1 MTYICTKKMK
11 VSNHNQQ
18 LTMAQ
23 IQKCIYNFKNWI
35 KTAGLSEKKHQT
47 DGIAWCL
54 KREIEKLNGVRGGL
68 VADEMGLGKT
78 IIMLGIIVANYKSAG
93 TVILVPPA
101 LLDQWAVEIE
111 RLFGHDAVIYHG
123 RELKN
128 TKKLLESKA
137 SIPILISTYGIV
149 MTRKKG
155 DPLFERTWGRMI
167 CDEAHHMRN
176 EKKLFEKMKLIKS
189 NIKWMVTGT
198 PIQNK
203 AKDLLALCNVIG
215 LQSAME
221 KSPAD
226 TKKIIMEHS
235 LRRTKKQ
242 IGIKLPPVNY
252 HVINVPWLS
261 EEERE
266 FAADIHAQLAFPNV
280 TKRNVNSIMSFLGGG
295 GPLPWLTRSR
305 QACIFPHLLQ
315 RNIQTLIDEGV
326 VSEDAD
332 VKHIKTTSKITA
344 VVKKLIERKQN
355 NRRKLVFSHYHGE
368 IDILSSLLKKFGIT
382 CSIIDG
388 RQSTKQKKYTTQ
400 KVLSKDHFR
409 SVCKKWSQKSS
420 VYNLVSKFMAPDVC
434 ICQIQTAS
442 EGLNLQHFQEIY
454 FTSPWW
460 NPALED
466 QAVARAHRIGQ
477 DQKVDVFRFASKN
490 FGGESKTL
498 DQYCLEVQ
506 SVKRAIAGN
515 FGF

>member
-1 MTYICTKKMK
+1 
-11 VSNHNQQ
+11 
-18 LTMAQ
+18 MAQ

-35 KTAGLSEKKHQT
+35 KTAELSEKKHQT

-101 LLDQWAVEIE
+101 LLDQWVVEIE
-111 RLFGHDAVIYHG
+111 RLFGHDPVIYHG

-280 TKRNVNSIMSFLGGG
+280 TKRNVNSVMSFLGGR

-388 RQSTKQKKYTTQ
+388 RQSTKQKSIPLKKFCRRTTLDPCVKNGVKNHGSYITWFQNSWRQMYVYVKYRPPRRDLICST
-400 KVLSKDHFR
+400 F
-409 SVCKKWSQKSS
+409 KK
-420 VYNLVSKFMAPDVC
+420 
-434 ICQIQTAS
+434 
-442 EGLNLQHFQEIY
+442 
-454 FTSPWW
+454 FTSPV
-460 NPALED
+460 L
-466 QAVARAHRIGQ
+466 
-477 DQKVDVFRFASKN
+477 
-490 FGGESKTL
+490 GGIQLSKTKPSPERTES
-498 DQYCLEVQ
+498 DKT
-506 SVKRAIAGN
+506 KRLTCSGSLPKILVANPRPSTSIVWRSSQLKEPSLGILASN
-515 FGF
+515 LKI

>member
-1 MTYICTKKMK
+1 MT
-11 VSNHNQQ
+11 
-18 LTMAQ
+18 Q
-23 IQKCIYNFKNWI
+23 IKTCISNFKKWI
-35 KTAGLSEKKHQT
+35 KKSGLSEKAHQT
-47 DGIAWCL
+47 EGLSWCL
-54 KREIEKLNGVRGGL
+54 KREIKKLNGVRGGL

-78 IIMLGIIVANYKSAG
+78 ILMLGIIIANWKTKG
-93 TVILVPPA
+93 TIILVPPA
-101 LLDQWAVEIE
+101 LLDQWDTEIQ
-111 RLFGHDAVIYHG
+111 RLFGHEAVVYHG
-123 RELKN
+123 RNVKRVKKMLEKN
-128 TKKLLESKA
+128 A
-137 SIPILISTYGIV
+137 DIPILITTYGIALS
-149 MTRKKG
+149 RKDG
-155 DPLFERTWGRMI
+155 DPLFDKTWGRMI

-176 EKKLFEKMKLIKS
+176 EKKLFLKIKKIKS
-189 NIKWMVTGT
+189 DIKWMVTGT

-203 AKDLLALCNVIG
+203 TKDLLALCNIIG
-215 LQSAME
+215 LCDAM
-221 KSPAD
+221 KKNPGY
-226 TKKIIMEHS
+226 TKKIILQHS

-252 HVINVPWLS
+252 HIINVPWLS

-280 TKRNVNSIMSFLGGG
+280 TKRNVNSVMSFLGGH

-315 RNIQTLIDEGV
+315 KNIQILIDEGV

-344 VVKKLIERKQN
+344 VVKKLIERKKN

-388 RQSTKQKKYTTQ
+388 RQSNNERKYTTK
-400 KVLSKDHFR
+400 KVLSKDHYN
-409 SVCKKWSQKSS
+409 SVCKKWNSNSF
-420 VYNLVSKFMAPDVC
+420 VYDLVAKFMAPDVC
-434 ICQIQTAS
+434 ICQIQTAC

-477 DQKVDVFRFASKN
+477 NQKVDVFRFASEN

-498 DQYCLEVQ
+498 DQYCLQVQ
-506 SVKRAIAGN
+506 HIKRSVADN